1 MLLYENFANHSYEN
15 NKFKTSA
22 LTWNEEFELP
32 DGSFLNQ
39 IFKITSIYLL
49 KTWRKD

>member
-1 MLLYENFANHSYEN
+1 MLLYETFANHSYEN

-22 LTWNEEFELP
+22 PTWNEEFELP
-32 DGSFLNQ
+32 DGLFSNQ